1 MSEILL
7 SIINFIV
14 VMGLIK
20 LSISKYSKYKINKL
34 TFSQGLGKR
43 QIEYNN
49 IVIGLNLMFLFL
61 LSYLESN
68 SLIIMILTVIIAI
81 IDIITVIRVGA
92 FSRLK
97 NSLKK

>member
-49 IVIGLNLMFLFL
+49 IVIGLNLTFLML
-61 LSYLESN
+61 LSYLELN
-68 SLIIMILTVIIAI
+68 SLIMMISISIIAI
-81 IDIITVIRVGA
+81 IDIITVIRAGV
-92 FSRLK
+92 FLRLK
-97 NSLKK
+97 NGLNK